1 MAKEVEPKLE
11 LPKKKGKKSFGLSIN
26 TEEINE
32 MYTFGG
38 ERGQQIVISEEE
50 EKAELEKIR
59 KLTRICARAMKKGRG
74 EEFAEIIEE

>member
-1 MAKEVEPKLE
+1 MAIVQKQ
-11 LPKKKGKKSFGLSIN
+11 KGKKLFGLSIN

-50 EKAELEKIR
+50 EKAEMERIK
-59 KLTRICARAMKKGRG
+59 KLARVCVTAMKRGRG
-74 EEFAEIIEE
+74 